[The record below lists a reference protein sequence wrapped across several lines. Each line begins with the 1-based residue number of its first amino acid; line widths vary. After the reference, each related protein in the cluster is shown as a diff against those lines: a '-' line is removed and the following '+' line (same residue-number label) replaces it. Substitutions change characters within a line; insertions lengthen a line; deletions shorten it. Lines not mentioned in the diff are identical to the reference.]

1 MPLTVKLIRHRGESR
16 IGLFFEKNADLI
28 ARVKKVEGSKWSQ
41 SLKVWHIPDTAANR
55 TRFKVVV
62 NEPSAEGYLQLEQ
75 FQRYLRSK
83 RYSESTVKTY
93 SEALKSFLTFYKEKS
108 VYEITND
115 DVIIYN
121 NSFILK
127 NHLSSSYQNQIVNA
141 LKLYFTTQRGFKI
154 NIDQIHRPKREKTLP
169 NVLSKE
175 EVKKILE
182 AHLNLKHKTM
192 LSL

>member
-1 MPLTVKLIRHRGESR
+1 MPLEVKLIRYRGESR
-16 IGLFFEKNADLI
+16 IGLYFEKNADLI
-28 ARVKKVEGSKWSQ
+28 ARVKKIEGSRWSQ
-41 SLKVWHIPDTAANR
+41 NLKVWHVPDTAANR
-55 TRFKVVV
+55 TRFSVVV

-108 VYEITND
+108 VYDITND

-127 NHLSSSYQNQIVNA
+127 NHLSSSYQNQIVNPV
-141 LKLYFTTQRGFKI
+141 G
-154 NIDQIHRPKREKTLP
+154 
-169 NVLSKE
+169 
-175 EVKKILE
+175 
-182 AHLNLKHKTM
+182 
-192 LSL
+192 